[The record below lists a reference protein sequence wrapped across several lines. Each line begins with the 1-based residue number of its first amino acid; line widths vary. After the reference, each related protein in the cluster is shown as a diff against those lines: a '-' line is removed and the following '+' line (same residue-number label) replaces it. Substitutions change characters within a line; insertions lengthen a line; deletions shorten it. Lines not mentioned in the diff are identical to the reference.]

1 MDDKKEL
8 KILLLEDNL
17 DDVSIIEH
25 VLRKENLH
33 FTSQCVD
40 TREEFNDAI
49 RMYRPD
55 VVLSDHGLPGF
66 NSREALKI
74 CLAEARHVPFIL
86 VTGTVSEEYAVSCLH
101 DGADDYILKSNLSR
115 LPTAIVNAVKK
126 RKIER
131 LKRKARLELKRQ
143 NIELLKVNKELDSF
157 VYSVSHNLRGPL
169 ASVMGL
175 LSLTTDQ
182 KDYKILDSLHG
193 MMATSISKLDETIS
207 EILEYYKNARN
218 DIQVDEIDWS
228 AIIQSSLDKLDY
240 LDKDN
245 RVRKNIYIKSDIPF
259 YSDATRIYTIFSN
272 LLSNAI
278 TYSDCNKKS
287 FVTIKINT
295 TEENAF
301 VSIQDNGIGIR
312 DDIMPKIFNMFYRG
326 TELSRGAGLG
336 LYTVKETIAKLKG
349 EIEITSAYGRETTVN
364 FKLPQLSVNS

>member
-8 KILLLEDNL
+8 KILMLEDNL

-25 VLRKENLH
+25 VLRKENLT
-33 FTSQCVD
+33 FSYQCVD

-49 RMYRPD
+49 RMYKPD
-55 VVLSDHGLPGF
+55 VILSDHGLPGF

-74 CLAEARHVPFIL
+74 CLQEARHVPFIL

-131 LKRKARLELKRQ
+131 LKRKARLALKRQ

-182 KDYKILDSLHG
+182 RDYKILDSLHT
-193 MMATSISKLDETIS
+193 MMATSITKLDDTLS
-207 EILEYYKNARN
+207 EILEYYQNARS
-218 DIQVDEIDWS
+218 DVQIEEIDWS
-228 AIIQSSLDKLDY
+228 SIIQTSLSKLDY

-245 RVRKNIYIKSDIPF
+245 QVKKSIYINADVPF
-259 YSDATRIYTIFSN
+259 YSDHDRISIIFTN

-278 TYSDCNKKS
+278 SYSDNKKIS
-287 FVTIKINT
+287 YVNVRVYA
-295 TEENAF
+295 TEESA
-301 VSIQDNGIGIR
+301 VVTIQDNGIGIR
-312 DDIMPKIFNMFYRG
+312 DDVMPKIFNMFYRG
-326 TELSRGAGLG
+326 TERSRGAGLG

-349 EIEITSAYGRETTVN
+349 NIEITSSFGRETTVH
-364 FKLPQLSVNS
+364 LTIPQVEH

>member
-8 KILLLEDNL
+8 KILMLEDNL
-17 DDVSIIEH
+17 DDVILIEH
-25 VLRKENLH
+25 VLRKENLA
-33 FTSQCVD
+33 FTYQCVD
-40 TREEFNDAI
+40 TRKEFNDAI
-49 RMYRPD
+49 RTYKPD
-55 VVLSDHGLPGF
+55 VILSDHGLPGF

-74 CLAEARHVPFIL
+74 CLLEARHVPFIL

-131 LKRKARLELKRQ
+131 LKRKARLALKRQ
-143 NIELLKVNKELDSF
+143 NIELIKVNKELDSF

-182 KDYKILDSLHG
+182 RDYTVLDSLHG
-193 MMATSISKLDETIS
+193 MMSTSIMKLDDTLS
-207 EILEYYKNARN
+207 EILEYYKNARS
-218 DIQVDEIDWS
+218 DIQMNEIDWS
-228 AIIQSSLDKLDY
+228 SIIQSSLNKLDY
-240 LDKDN
+240 LDKEN
-245 RVRKNIYIKSDIPF
+245 RIRKSISVQADVPFHSDHG
-259 YSDATRIYTIFSN
+259 RISIILTN

-278 TYSDCNKKS
+278 SYSDHKKKS
-287 FVTIKINT
+287 FVAVKVYT
-295 TEENAF
+295 TYDNA
-301 VSIQDNGIGIR
+301 VITIQDNGIGIR
-312 DDIMPKIFNMFYRG
+312 NDVMPKIFNMFYRG

-349 EIEITSAYGRETTVN
+349 NIEITSSFGKETTVYVTI
-364 FKLPQLSVNS
+364 PQAER

>member
-1 MDDKKEL
+1 MDDKKEM

-17 DDVSIIEH
+17 DDVCIIEH
-25 VLRKENLH
+25 VLRKENLN
-33 FTSQCVD
+33 FTYQCVD

-49 RMYRPD
+49 RMYKPD

-74 CLAEARHVPFIL
+74 CLQEARHVPFIL

-115 LPTAIVNAVKK
+115 LPSAIVNAVKK

-131 LKRKARLELKRQ
+131 LKRKARLALKRQ

-182 KDYKILDSLHG
+182 RDYKILDSLHT
-193 MMATSISKLDETIS
+193 MMATSITKLDDTLS
-207 EILEYYKNARN
+207 EILEYYKNARS
-218 DIQVDEIDWS
+218 DVQIDEINW
-228 AIIQSSLDKLDY
+228 SSLIQASLSKLDY

-245 RVRKNIYIKSDIPF
+245 RIKKSISVRADAPF
-259 YSDATRIYTIFSN
+259 YSDQSRISIIFTN

-278 TYSDCNKKS
+278 SYSDSKKAS
-287 FVTIKINT
+287 FITINVYATHESAVVTIH
-295 TEENAF
+295 
-301 VSIQDNGIGIR
+301 DNGIGIR
-312 DDIMPKIFNMFYRG
+312 EDIMPKIFNMFYRG
-326 TELSRGAGLG
+326 TERSRGAGLG
-336 LYTVKETIAKLKG
+336 LYTVKETVAKLNG
-349 EIEITSAYGRETTVN
+349 NIEVTSSFGRETTVHVTI
-364 FKLPQLSVNS
+364 PQIER